1 MLAGIAMM
9 VVGAWLVGQ
18 ALVGNLAG
26 RLISFAR
33 NPSQIGAGDAQR

>member
-1 MLAGIAMM
+1 MLAGIAMV

-26 RLISFAR
+26 RLIAFAR
-33 NPSQIGAGDAQR
+33 NPSQIGAGDAQQ